1 MKNPPLLSSTI
12 LSGVL
17 AIGLFG
23 GMALAAD
30 VDMGAM
36 PAVSALNGKFE
47 FGGGFV
53 DASGLSSDEILYG
66 AASLSVPIGET
77 FGLQADIAAK
87 DMFSDTAFGGNLHL
101 FTRDPN
107 SHLLGVIAGYGDAG
121 DAEAG
126 WIGGE
131 AEFYLDQVSFEA
143 AAGYI
148 NVNPDNGSNK
158 DKFFG
163 FADVAFYP
171 VDNLR
176 LALGGS
182 SVAGFESG
190 HLSAEYLL
198 SSLPLSLKLKGEI
211 GEDNFA
217 AATAGVSFYFGGS
230 DSSKSLIR
238 RHREDDPRNRVLDIF
253 GAGAAAFGT
262 GGDVLDET
270 APCNPEFDCVKE
282 AVAE

>member
-1 MKNPPLLSSTI
+1 MKSLPLLSSTI

-30 VDMGAM
+30 VDMGSM

-53 DASGLSSDEILYG
+53 DASDLSSDEVLYG
-66 AASLSVPIGET
+66 AASLSVPIGDT

-87 DMFSDTAFGGNLHL
+87 DMFSDTAFGGTLHL

-121 DAEAG
+121 RADAG

-198 SSLPLSLKLKGEI
+198 ASLPLSLKLKGEI
-211 GEDNFA
+211 GENNYA
-217 AATAGVSFYFGGS
+217 AATAGLSFYFGGS
-230 DSSKSLIR
+230 DSSKTLIR

-262 GGDVLDET
+262 GGDVLGTPPACD
-270 APCNPEFDCVKE
+270 PEVDPECFPPT
-282 AVAE
+282 